1 MHIELQIREYSGGL
15 KPFTQFLCKFPSQ
28 HKFMPVSAFVDTG
41 SPTTNISL
49 IEFDKVGL
57 SVNSVIDRED
67 FKKLSIGGAIHKAHP
82 LHTAA
87 LFKFKSGQEVITLE
101 PPEVYVLLPYSDDD
115 RSAQQSANLPN
126 IIGVD
131 FLVHHDLGLYFNP
144 SKDIAY
150 LSDE

>member
-1 MHIELQIREYSGGL
+1 LG
-15 KPFTQFLCKFPSQ
+15 
-28 HKFMPVSAFVDTG
+28 
-41 SPTTNISL
+41 
-49 IEFDKVGL
+49 
-57 SVNSVIDRED
+57 
-67 FKKLSIGGAIHKAHP
+67 
-82 LHTAA
+82 
-87 LFKFKSGQEVITLE
+87 FKSGQEVITLE